1 MSVPNALYIKYSVL
15 LRQNKN
21 FAEFRGGENRRKA
34 ANGPSGGFRRHF
46 YNSSAHAFSQ
56 QQSKDLRTEHGLE
69 RFSNVLD
76 RDRLQTVLLLHI
88 VAHMRR
94 DDTAL
99 ESQPCNLG
107 QALVQMAHRAYLTR
121 QADLTDAA
129 RLPADRQIL

>member
-1 MSVPNALYIKYSVL
+1 MLS
-15 LRQNKN
+15 R
-21 FAEFRGGENRRKA
+21 
-34 ANGPSGGFRRHF
+34 SGNQKG
-46 YNSSAHAFSQ
+46 
-56 QQSKDLRTEHGLE
+56 LRTEHGLE

-121 QADLTDAA
+121 QADLTDGSQIA
-129 RLPADRQIL
+129 ADRQILIA